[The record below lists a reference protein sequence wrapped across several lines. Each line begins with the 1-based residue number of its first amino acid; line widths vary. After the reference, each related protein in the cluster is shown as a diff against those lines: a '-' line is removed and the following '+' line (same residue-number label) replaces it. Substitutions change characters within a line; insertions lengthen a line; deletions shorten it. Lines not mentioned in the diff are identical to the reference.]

1 MNENDDINN
10 YIPSLL
16 NPRTIRNENISLTQV
31 SFEYQN
37 TSKFSII
44 YTLFLIHTNKFKFNP
59 TFTKKMIRFATKI
72 L

>member
-1 MNENDDINN
+1 MNENDNINN

-37 TSKFSII
+37 TFKFSII
-44 YTLFLIHTNKFKFNP
+44 CTLFLIHTNKFKFILHLL
-59 TFTKKMIRFATKI
+59 KK
-72 L
+72 